1 MLIQLP
7 EEKKALIIPLFKKT
21 QPNRSA
27 LGCYLNGKMTGKT
40 FVDDLNAP
48 TKAIIKMDMS
58 WTYISDDADLPWIE
72 ETLREIIKAAWIQV
86 VWPPERKGQYPLTE
100 LGKVIPR
107 HEYIERKEALQ
118 KPRDAQIVSFSSEWF
133 DKLPDP
139 DFQEFHIYGYGSKEK
154 FLEQCLGFYAVENG
168 EICSEFESAFTSN
181 GYTEINIYTFDPH
194 RRKGYAYAVCVHGL
208 KDLDKKGL
216 KAIWAC
222 DVENTESMQLAAKL
236 GFVNPVEYD
245 FIFFPQKNDDNN

>member
-1 MLIQLP
+1 MIYQLP
-7 EEKKALIIPLFKKT
+7 EEKKALLFPLFKKT

-48 TKAIIKMDMS
+48 TKAICQLDMS
-58 WTYISDDADLPWIE
+58 WVYISDNADMPWIE
-72 ETLREIIKAAWIQV
+72 EVLREIIRITWIQV
-86 VWPPERKGQYPLTE
+86 VWTPERKGQYPLKE
-100 LGKVIPR
+100 LGVVIPR
-107 HEYIERKEALQ
+107 HEYIERKEPLQ
-118 KPRDAQIVSFSSEWF
+118 KPRDAQIIPFSSEWF

-139 DFQEFHIYGYGSKEK
+139 DFQEFHISGYGSKEK

-168 EICSEFESAFTSN
+168 EICSEFSGSFIAN

-245 FIFFPQKNDDNN
+245 FIFFPQKND

>member
-1 MLIQLP
+1 MIYQLP
-7 EEKKALIIPLFKKT
+7 EEKKALLFPLFKKT

-72 ETLREIIKAAWIQV
+72 ETLCEIIKTAWIQV

-107 HEYIERKEALQ
+107 HEYIERKEPLQ
-118 KPRDAQIVSFSSEWF
+118 KPRDAQIVPFSSECF
-133 DKLPDP
+133 DKLEP
-139 DFQEFHIYGYGSKEK
+139 DFQEFHIAHYGSKEK
-154 FLEQCLGFYAVENG
+154 FLEQAFGFYAVENG

-181 GYTEINIYTFDPH
+181 GYTEIGIYTFDPH
-194 RRKGYAYAVCVHGL
+194 RRKGYAYAACLHGI
-208 KDLDKKGL
+208 KEIEKRGL

-236 GFVNPVEYD
+236 GFINPVEYD

>member
-1 MLIQLP
+1 MIYQLP
-7 EEKKALIIPLFKKT
+7 EEKKALIFPLFKKT

-48 TKAIIKMDMS
+48 TKAICQLDMS
-58 WTYISDDADLPWIE
+58 WVYISDNADMPWIE
-72 ETLREIIKAAWIQV
+72 EVLREIIRITWIQV
-86 VWPPERKGQYPLTE
+86 VWTPERKGQYPLKE
-100 LGKVIPR
+100 LGVVIPR
-107 HEYIERKEALQ
+107 HEYIERKEPLQ
-118 KPRDAQIVSFSSEWF
+118 KPRDAQIIPFSSEWF
-133 DKLPDP
+133 DKLPDS
-139 DFQEFHIYGYGSKEK
+139 DFQEFHISGYGSKEK

-168 EICSEFESAFTSN
+168 EICSEFSGSFIAN

-236 GFVNPVEYD
+236 GFVNPVKYD
-245 FIFFPQKNDDNN
+245 FIFFPQKND